1 MNALVIVH
9 LLRCQA
15 KAILTA
21 MPQEAHAHPVS
32 KRQRRFPRSHPRLQA
47 IAPLLLE
54 APESVADVPWHKVG

>member
-1 MNALVIVH
+1 MNALVIAH

-15 KAILTA
+15 QAILTA
-21 MPQEAHAHPVS
+21 MPQEAHAHAVS
-32 KRQRRFPRSHPRLQA
+32 KRQRKLPRSQPELRA